1 MRNLSIKL
9 KITLWYTAF
18 MALLIILTLIVLF
31 SISSVQVLSDARA
44 RLRNTVLQAFSE
56 IDYEDGLLTF
66 DDDINYLEEGVY
78 ISVYDAQGYLLYGR
92 TPTGFSGAS
101 TLIMDQMQQVG
112 SGQDF
117 WYVYDYCQSVDGYGN
132 LWIRGVASHSR
143 SDSILRII
151 TNAALI
157 LLPFFV
163 ALIALGGY
171 LITAKA
177 LRPLSAMTETARAIS
192 EGNDL
197 TRRIRLGSG
206 RDEVHVLAHT
216 FDQMMERLQS
226 SFETEKQFTS
236 DVSHELRTPV
246 AVILSQCEYAS
257 QEGTPPEE
265 LRGSIGVIGAQARKM
280 SALISQLLTLARA
293 DSGKQKLQYELVNL
307 SELAEIIVEE
317 QSIAAEEKGIT
328 LLTDIQPEI
337 LLRADETMMMRLFI
351 NLISNSITYG
361 KPDGHTLVTLS
372 ANEAEITGSVQD
384 DGIGIPADKLD
395 KIWQRFYQVDPA
407 RTSGSSSGSGLG
419 LSMVKWIVQAHGGR
433 IEVSSRLG
441 EGSCFTFHF
450 FRQTDE
456 PENACKGENSVLL
469 SSLKI
474 FILLMFL

>member
-44 RLRNTVLQAFSE
+44 RLRNTVLRAFSE

-265 LRGSIGVIGAQARKM
+265 LRGSIGVIGAQARKI

-372 ANEAEITGSVQD
+372 ANETEITGSVQD

-456 PENACKGENSVLL
+456 PENA
-469 SSLKI
+469 
-474 FILLMFL
+474 

>member
-44 RLRNTVLQAFSE
+44 RLRNTVLRAFSE

-372 ANEAEITGSVQD
+372 ANETEITGSVQD
-384 DGIGIPADKLD
+384 DGIGIPEDKLD

-456 PENACKGENSVLL
+456 PENA
-469 SSLKI
+469 
-474 FILLMFL
+474 

>member
-44 RLRNTVLQAFSE
+44 RLRNTVLQAFWE

-372 ANEAEITGSVQD
+372 ANETEITGSVQD

-456 PENACKGENSVLL
+456 PENA
-469 SSLKI
+469 
-474 FILLMFL
+474 

>member
-1 MRNLSIKL
+1 
-9 KITLWYTAF
+9 

-117 WYVYDYCQSVDGYGN
+117 WYVYDYCQPVDGYGN

-372 ANEAEITGSVQD
+372 ANETEITGSVQD

-456 PENACKGENSVLL
+456 PENA
-469 SSLKI
+469 
-474 FILLMFL
+474 

>member
-163 ALIALGGY
+163 AFIALGGY

-197 TRRIRLGSG
+197 TRRNRLGSG

-257 QEGTPPEE
+257 QEGTPSEE

-456 PENACKGENSVLL
+456 PENA
-469 SSLKI
+469 
-474 FILLMFL
+474 

>member
-1 MRNLSIKL
+1 
-9 KITLWYTAF
+9 

-384 DGIGIPADKLD
+384 DGIGIPSDKLD

-456 PENACKGENSVLL
+456 PENA
-469 SSLKI
+469 
-474 FILLMFL
+474 

>member
-197 TRRIRLGSG
+197 TRRIRLGSC

-257 QEGTPPEE
+257 QEGTPSEE

-456 PENACKGENSVLL
+456 PENA
-469 SSLKI
+469 
-474 FILLMFL
+474 

>member
-1 MRNLSIKL
+1 
-9 KITLWYTAF
+9 

-163 ALIALGGY
+163 AFIALGGY

-257 QEGTPPEE
+257 QEGTPSEE

-372 ANEAEITGSVQD
+372 ANETEITGSVQD

-456 PENACKGENSVLL
+456 PENA
-469 SSLKI
+469 
-474 FILLMFL
+474 

>member
-1 MRNLSIKL
+1 
-9 KITLWYTAF
+9 

-372 ANEAEITGSVQD
+372 ANETEITGSVQD
-384 DGIGIPADKLD
+384 DGIGIPEDKLD

-456 PENACKGENSVLL
+456 PENA
-469 SSLKI
+469 
-474 FILLMFL
+474 

>member
-1 MRNLSIKL
+1 
-9 KITLWYTAF
+9 

-163 ALIALGGY
+163 AFIALGGY

-456 PENACKGENSVLL
+456 PENA
-469 SSLKI
+469 
-474 FILLMFL
+474 

>member
-101 TLIMDQMQQVG
+101 TLIMDQMQQFG

-407 RTSGSSSGSGLG
+407 RTSGNSSGSGLG

-456 PENACKGENSVLL
+456 PENA
-469 SSLKI
+469 
-474 FILLMFL
+474 

>member
-163 ALIALGGY
+163 AFIALGGY

-257 QEGTPPEE
+257 QEGTPSDE
-265 LRGSIGVIGAQARKM
+265 LWGSIGVIGAQARKM

-372 ANEAEITGSVQD
+372 ANETEITGSVQD

-456 PENACKGENSVLL
+456 PENA
-469 SSLKI
+469 
-474 FILLMFL
+474 

>member
-265 LRGSIGVIGAQARKM
+265 LRGSIGVIGAQARKI

-456 PENACKGENSVLL
+456 PENA
-469 SSLKI
+469 
-474 FILLMFL
+474 

>member
-1 MRNLSIKL
+1 
-9 KITLWYTAF
+9 

-206 RDEVHVLAHT
+206 RDEVHILAHT

-456 PENACKGENSVLL
+456 PENA
-469 SSLKI
+469 
-474 FILLMFL
+474 

>member
-257 QEGTPPEE
+257 QEGTPSDE

-456 PENACKGENSVLL
+456 PKNA
-469 SSLKI
+469 
-474 FILLMFL
+474 

>member
-1 MRNLSIKL
+1 MKNLSIKL

-18 MALLIILTLIVLF
+18 MALLIVVTLTALF
-31 SISSVQVLSDARA
+31 SISSVRVLSDART
-44 RLRNTVLQAFSE
+44 RLKNTVLQAFSE

-78 ISVYDAQGYLLYGR
+78 ISVYDTQGYLLYGR
-92 TPTGFSGAS
+92 APSGFSGAP
-101 TLIMDQMQQVG
+101 TLIMDQIQQIG

-132 LWIRGVASHSR
+132 LWVRGIASQTR

-151 TNAALI
+151 THAAFI

-171 LITAKA
+171 LITARA
-177 LRPLSAMTETARAIS
+177 LQPLSAMTETARTIS
-192 EGNDL
+192 AGNDL
-197 TRRIRLGSG
+197 TQRIRLGKG
-206 RDEVHVLAHT
+206 KDEVHVLAHT
-216 FDQMMERLQS
+216 FDQMMERLQTA
-226 SFETEKQFTS
+226 FETEKQFTS

-257 QEGTPPEE
+257 QEGIPAEE
-265 LRGSIGVIGAQARKM
+265 LRGSLGVIGNQARKM
-280 SALISQLLTLARA
+280 SALISQLLMLARA

-307 SELAEIIVEE
+307 SELAEIIAEE
-317 QSIAAEEKGIT
+317 QSSAAEEKHIT
-328 LLTDIQPEI
+328 LETDIQPEI
-337 LLRADETMMMRLFI
+337 LMRADETMMMRLFI

-361 KPDGHTLVTLS
+361 KQGGHTLISLS
-372 ANEAEITGSVQD
+372 ADDEGISGLVQD

-407 RTSGSSSGSGLG
+407 RTSGNGSGSGLG

-441 EGSCFTFHF
+441 EGTRFTFHF
-450 FRQTDE
+450 PRNADI
-456 PENACKGENSVLL
+456 PEDS
-469 SSLKI
+469 
-474 FILLMFL
+474 

>member
-1 MRNLSIKL
+1 
-9 KITLWYTAF
+9 

-317 QSIAAEEKGIT
+317 QSIAAEEKDIT

-372 ANEAEITGSVQD
+372 TNETEITGSVQD

-441 EGSCFTFHF
+441 EGTCFTFHF

-456 PENACKGENSVLL
+456 PENA
-469 SSLKI
+469 
-474 FILLMFL
+474 

>member
-1 MRNLSIKL
+1 
-9 KITLWYTAF
+9 

-257 QEGTPPEE
+257 QEGTPSEE

-361 KPDGHTLVTLS
+361 KPGGHTLVTLS
-372 ANEAEITGSVQD
+372 ANETEITGSVQD

-456 PENACKGENSVLL
+456 PENA
-469 SSLKI
+469 
-474 FILLMFL
+474 

>member
-163 ALIALGGY
+163 AFIALGGY

-257 QEGTPPEE
+257 QEGTPSEE

-456 PENACKGENSVLL
+456 PENA
-469 SSLKI
+469 
-474 FILLMFL
+474 

>member
-192 EGNDL
+192 EGNHL

-456 PENACKGENSVLL
+456 PENA
-469 SSLKI
+469 
-474 FILLMFL
+474 

>member
-44 RLRNTVLQAFSE
+44 RLRNTVLRAFSE

-450 FRQTDE
+450 LRQTDE
-456 PENACKGENSVLL
+456 PENT
-469 SSLKI
+469 
-474 FILLMFL
+474 

>member
-1 MRNLSIKL
+1 
-9 KITLWYTAF
+9 

-31 SISSVQVLSDARA
+31 SISSVQVLSDARV

-456 PENACKGENSVLL
+456 PENA
-469 SSLKI
+469 
-474 FILLMFL
+474 

>member
-372 ANEAEITGSVQD
+372 TNETEITGSVQD

-441 EGSCFTFHF
+441 EGTCFTFHF

-456 PENACKGENSVLL
+456 PENA
-469 SSLKI
+469 
-474 FILLMFL
+474 

>member
-265 LRGSIGVIGAQARKM
+265 LRGSIGVIGAQARKI

-372 ANEAEITGSVQD
+372 ANETEITGSVQD

-456 PENACKGENSVLL
+456 PENA
-469 SSLKI
+469 
-474 FILLMFL
+474 

>member
-1 MRNLSIKL
+1 
-9 KITLWYTAF
+9 

-44 RLRNTVLQAFSE
+44 RLRNTVLRAFSE

-372 ANEAEITGSVQD
+372 ANETEITGSVQD

-456 PENACKGENSVLL
+456 PENA
-469 SSLKI
+469 
-474 FILLMFL
+474 

>member
-257 QEGTPPEE
+257 QEGTPSEE

-441 EGSCFTFHF
+441 EDSCFTFHF

-456 PENACKGENSVLL
+456 PENA
-469 SSLKI
+469 
-474 FILLMFL
+474 

>member
-163 ALIALGGY
+163 AFIALGGY

-372 ANEAEITGSVQD
+372 ANETEITGSVQD
-384 DGIGIPADKLD
+384 DGIGIPEDKLD

-456 PENACKGENSVLL
+456 PENA
-469 SSLKI
+469 
-474 FILLMFL
+474 

>member
-1 MRNLSIKL
+1 
-9 KITLWYTAF
+9 

-163 ALIALGGY
+163 AFIALGGY

-197 TRRIRLGSG
+197 TRRILLGSG

-257 QEGTPPEE
+257 QEGTPSEE

-456 PENACKGENSVLL
+456 PENA
-469 SSLKI
+469 
-474 FILLMFL
+474 

>member
-101 TLIMDQMQQVG
+101 TLIMDQMQQFG

-372 ANEAEITGSVQD
+372 ANETEITGSVQD
-384 DGIGIPADKLD
+384 DGIGIPEDKLD

-407 RTSGSSSGSGLG
+407 RTSGNSSGSGLG

-456 PENACKGENSVLL
+456 PENA
-469 SSLKI
+469 
-474 FILLMFL
+474 

>member
-163 ALIALGGY
+163 AFIALGGY

-197 TRRIRLGSG
+197 ARRIRLGSG

-257 QEGTPPEE
+257 QEGTPSEE

-456 PENACKGENSVLL
+456 PENA
-469 SSLKI
+469 
-474 FILLMFL
+474 

>member
-1 MRNLSIKL
+1 
-9 KITLWYTAF
+9 

-197 TRRIRLGSG
+197 TRRILLGSG

-257 QEGTPPEE
+257 QEGTPSEE

-456 PENACKGENSVLL
+456 PENA
-469 SSLKI
+469 
-474 FILLMFL
+474 

>member
-163 ALIALGGY
+163 AFIALGGY

-257 QEGTPPEE
+257 QEGTPSEE

-433 IEVSSRLG
+433 IEVSSRPG

-456 PENACKGENSVLL
+456 PENA
-469 SSLKI
+469 
-474 FILLMFL
+474 

>member
-151 TNAALI
+151 TNAALV

-257 QEGTPPEE
+257 QEGTPSEE

-361 KPDGHTLVTLS
+361 KPGGHTLVTLS
-372 ANEAEITGSVQD
+372 ANEAEITGSVQE

-456 PENACKGENSVLL
+456 PENA
-469 SSLKI
+469 
-474 FILLMFL
+474 

>member
-163 ALIALGGY
+163 AFIALGGY

-456 PENACKGENSVLL
+456 PENA
-469 SSLKI
+469 
-474 FILLMFL
+474 

>member
-163 ALIALGGY
+163 AFIALGGY

-265 LRGSIGVIGAQARKM
+265 LRGSIGVIGAQAWKM

-456 PENACKGENSVLL
+456 PENA
-469 SSLKI
+469 
-474 FILLMFL
+474 